1 MARTINPRLAF
12 LRGKMGLRRCGDAAA
27 GQIQSTYPR
36 GTYDRNFIKRGGERK
51 ELCSRQRFQR
61 DNSRDFHPLLP
72 SLSSFLSTVSLIE
85 LSKVFYLRGLF
96 DVELPFRS
104 VSLRELPFFTKV
116 AYRSNFIRWS
126 NYECRRSSSRPFS
139 LSLFLYPRY
148 PRVPCK
154 IHSPFITI
162 MTLRSLC
169 SPAESFMPSRG
180 TTFVECSSATV
191 RLTCISRGNLPS
203 LKRTEVAFHGSFE
216 IPASSSRSGLLS
228 FFHLC
233 FHSVLVETGRKTRPC
248 KV

>member
-1 MARTINPRLAF
+1 M
-12 LRGKMGLRRCGDAAA
+12 
-27 GQIQSTYPR
+27 
-36 GTYDRNFIKRGGERK
+36 
-51 ELCSRQRFQR
+51 
-61 DNSRDFHPLLP
+61 
-72 SLSSFLSTVSLIE
+72 
-85 LSKVFYLRGLF
+85 
-96 DVELPFRS
+96 
-104 VSLRELPFFTKV
+104 
-116 AYRSNFIRWS
+116 SNFHSVPFHCENSPFSQKWLIDLI
-126 NYECRRSSSRPFS
+126 SSGDRTMSVAGHRLDLSLS